1 MRERHTRSHFEQI
14 YDCVEFFGIVR
25 SFLCLRF
32 SLAWALQF
40 SSKDD
45 TPRRTSSCHE
55 TRFEARCFH
64 SVWFSQDELR
74 EVLSSSLNLFLGV
87 PMFLLPLQSSS
98 NIICFGKQL
107 LSILATWPAQQSL
120 LLSSKASILFSLA
133 FTKDSTSE
141 T

>member
-45 TPRRTSSCHE
+45 TPRRTSFCHE
-55 TRFEARCFH
+55 TRLTKHEPLLGGADVSFAVTKFIKH
-64 SVWFSQDELR
+64 YMFWQTV
-74 EVLSSSLNLFLGV
+74 VVYSSDVAG
-87 PMFLLPLQSSS
+87 
-98 NIICFGKQL
+98 
-107 LSILATWPAQQSL
+107 PA
-120 LLSSKASILFSLA
+120 KP
-133 FTKDSTSE
+133 TSE
-141 T
+141 QQGFNTV